1 MDNTIELTA
10 DTINNVYD
18 EAIKDPS
25 LLASLDV
32 EQLLS
37 TLENENNDYLENKT
51 LKGITDEIHDIM
63 QSVLKERVLQESIS
77 VEGLLITMDSMTHY

>member
-10 DTINNVYD
+10 DTINNVYE

-32 EQLLS
+32 EQLLN
-37 TLENENNDYLENKT
+37 TLENENND
-51 LKGITDEIHDIM
+51 
-63 QSVLKERVLQESIS
+63 
-77 VEGLLITMDSMTHY
+77 